1 MAMATSKNF
10 IGACMP
16 SVFSEI
22 VIYTLLGM
30 GGGNVRQRKRPG
42 DYPGGMS
49 VYPLDYTTEPNAGY
63 N

>member
-42 DYPGGMS
+42 GLSGEN
-49 VYPLDYTTEPNAGY
+49 VRLPLRLYH
-63 N
+63 